1 MELRSRHRPEM
12 IILTSQ
18 RFSMFKFVPL
28 INLENYLN
36 YPCILSIFVEFVRFL
51 QDAKTGRSQEH
62 NGKHNIQRVLR
73 KLAKDGTSILF
84 SSILNID
91 GGSRLRDS

>member
-1 MELRSRHRPEM
+1 MFIS
-12 IILTSQ
+12 TTQ
-18 RFSMFKFVPL
+18 RISTFKFVPS
-28 INLENYLN
+28 INVENYLN
-36 YPCILSIFVEFVRFL
+36 YPSISSIFVEFVRFL

-62 NGKHNIQRVLR
+62 NGKHNIQWVLR

-91 GGSRLRDS
+91 GGSRLCDS